1 MNIAKW
7 ILGILLILVGLIVC
21 AITVLGRMMSDSSE
35 PETNNINGPFF
46 FGVGLIGAGVAVLVW
61 L

>member
-7 ILGILLILVGLIVC
+7 ILGILLIVVGLIVC
-21 AITVLGRMMSDSSE
+21 AITVLGGMMSDT
-35 PETNNINGPFF
+35 PVTLGDNIGPL
-46 FGVGLIGAGVAVLVW
+46 GIGGALVAAGVAVLVW